1 MNGRLVGVYLL
12 ACGLFVGA
20 AAWTMGSVHGSS
32 RKPAV
37 AWDKAGAE
45 RFLDA
50 REVWWQAWPRAQKD
64 HGTLC
69 ISCHTQVPYAM
80 VRPSLGSADDAQ
92 RVMMASVEK
101 RVMQWDEMVPFYSD
115 AKNGPGKTVEAHA
128 TEAVLNAVILLS
140 YDEQSGTGRL
150 RPVTE
155 MALEHAWAL
164 QLETGDNA
172 GGWTWQNFH
181 LGPWEG
187 DESGY
192 QGAALLLVEVLHAPA
207 SYATRA
213 GVRSHLE
220 MLRSYLMRSYATQP
234 LMSQLY
240 VLWASGTD
248 TSLLSGSQRDAL
260 LAQLRGQQQ
269 ADGGWRVM
277 AMDPRERIDHS
288 PEPMNSDGM
297 ATGLAVLA
305 MENSGISRS
314 DQTLARGIVW
324 LRSNQQRDGSW
335 SAPSINKARDPQTD
349 AYLFMTDAATGYAAL
364 ALQDAR

>member
-1 MNGRLVGVYLL
+1 MNGRLIGVYLL
-12 ACGLFVGA
+12 ACALCVGG
-20 AAWTMGSVHGSS
+20 AAWTMGAVHGSS
-32 RKPAV
+32 RKTAV
-37 AWDKAGAE
+37 AWDKAGAA

-50 REVWWQAWPRAQKD
+50 REVWWQAWPRSQKD

-80 VRPSLGSADDAQ
+80 VRPSMGSAGDAQ

-101 RVMQWDEMVPFYSD
+101 RVMQWHEMVPFYSD

-164 QLETGDNA
+164 QLEAGKNA
-172 GGWTWQNFH
+172 GGWIWQNFH

-213 GVRSHLE
+213 GIRSHLE
-220 MLRSYLMRSYATQP
+220 MLRSYLMRSYTAQP

-248 TSLLSGSQRDAL
+248 TSLLSGSQRD
-260 LAQLRGQQQ
+260 QQQ

-288 PEPMNSDGM
+288 PMNSDGM
-297 ATGLAVLA
+297 ATGLAVVA

-314 DQTLARGIVW
+314 DQRLARGIAW
-324 LRSNQQRDGSW
+324 LRSNQQSDGSW

-364 ALQDAR
+364 ALIDAR